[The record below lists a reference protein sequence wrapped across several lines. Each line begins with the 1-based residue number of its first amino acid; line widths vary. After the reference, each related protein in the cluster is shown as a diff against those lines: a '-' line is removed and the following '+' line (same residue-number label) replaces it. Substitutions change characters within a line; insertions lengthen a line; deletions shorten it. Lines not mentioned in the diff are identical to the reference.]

1 MTDLCVCGHP
11 KDSHCFCI
19 STCNGLGVCGRCRY
33 GPSRGPHVRCLEFR
47 PAPQPH
53 PEPEGV
59 ESRQAMCDEVKPY
72 GVDDIV
78 PVDING
84 YALCDRDRLNE
95 TVSALCRA
103 EAKVEKL
110 KALLKK
116 HEWCWDGECIHCGKD
131 YADEPRDQHKPGCE
145 FAEALK

>member
-1 MTDLCVCGHP
+1 
-11 KDSHCFCI
+11 
-19 STCNGLGVCGRCRY
+19 
-33 GPSRGPHVRCLEFR
+33 
-47 PAPQPH
+47 
-53 PEPEGV
+53 
-59 ESRQAMCDEVKPY
+59 MCDEVKPY

-131 YADEPRDQHKPGCE
+131 YADEPRDQHAPGCE
-145 FAEALK
+145 FGEALK

>member
-1 MTDLCVCGHP
+1 
-11 KDSHCFCI
+11 
-19 STCNGLGVCGRCRY
+19 
-33 GPSRGPHVRCLEFR
+33 
-47 PAPQPH
+47 
-53 PEPEGV
+53 
-59 ESRQAMCDEVKPY
+59 MCDEVKPY

-110 KALLKK
+110 KALLRRYAVNSDSDT
-116 HEWCWDGECIHCGKD
+116 CAFCFCDVDGAHHD
-131 YADEPRDQHKPGCE
+131 DCE
-145 FAEALK
+145 LAEALK